1 MNNFIYTQSDFRD
14 GLSRLIEMFSPAM
27 TAQEESFL
35 RSISANTYSR
45 DFATIMNLLNGR
57 IRFAY
62 INEKTLENAAEYYKQ
77 LNKSL
82 LVFRNLTI
90 SEKLRESNEIDA
102 EANHLKDDWN
112 QKLKQKGSL

>member
-1 MNNFIYTQSDFRD
+1 MNNFNYPQSDFRD
-14 GLSRLIEMFSPAM
+14 GLSQLIEMFSSAM

-45 DFATIMNLLNGR
+45 DFATIMSLLNDR
-57 IRFAY
+57 IRFAD

-82 LVFRNLTI
+82 LAFRNLTI
-90 SEKLRESNEIDA
+90 CDKVRESNEIDA
-102 EANHLKDDWN
+102 EANRLKNDWR
-112 QKLKQKGSL
+112 QKLRQKGII